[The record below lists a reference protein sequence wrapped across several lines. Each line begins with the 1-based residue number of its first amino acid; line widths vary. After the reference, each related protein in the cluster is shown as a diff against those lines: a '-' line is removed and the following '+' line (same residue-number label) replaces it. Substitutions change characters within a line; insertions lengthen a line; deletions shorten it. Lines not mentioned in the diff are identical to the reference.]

1 MQRTTR
7 SAWPRTAVLILGVAA
22 AGLPINSLCTY
33 ALLLCAAVLI
43 FCGDVVL
50 GARRWTIAIAC
61 CLAAALLPLLIAP
74 APITEGENLFLPGK
88 PGNVLERELPP
99 DVYNFMRSRFDA
111 VYPSGSRCKG
121 DSACSNMGVPDRLYA
136 FSADG
141 VFGDGGASRQVRSIE
156 FSDPV
161 WLRLGFVNDQ
171 IYNWDTDA
179 PDVHRGDRDRR
190 FWMGWRRW
198 HIAMPFFLMY
208 RFPADYVGSQLCWRG
223 DVLWPGGAG
232 HYQPLTNTQTGCR
245 ELRNGDVGRPIFA
258 ASIAPESLAMR
269 LHAPFPVQF
278 HNLLCALAAVAAIVV
293 TLALLVR
300 VRLRETLPVFAL
312 IGLALIVIAV
322 DDMSFI
328 GGWRPMDGGDD
339 GLFYTGVGR
348 QILQHLLAGDIR
360 SALIG
365 GEAVYYYGGPGLRY
379 FRALE
384 MILFGDS
391 NLGYL
396 SLVLLMPILVWLLF
410 RRFLSEIFA
419 WRLAFIFVLLPIGE
433 VFGTSLFHYAKWAA
447 RGFADPLSHIFLIWG
462 IVVFVGINE
471 KAASRAAA
479 LGGAFLLALA
489 VFEKPIVAPMAGIV
503 LAGAGL
509 FALYARDW
517 KRAAAL
523 CIGFAPVLLMP
534 LHNLYFG
541 NEFVLL
547 SKNAQLPGAYAM
559 LPSGYVA
566 ALLELVRFDFT
577 GPNLHAALAQ
587 IGAWLS
593 GPSGTA
599 IFIPLHLAAVLI
611 VFALTLRGRDMDP
624 WLRVIGAAV
633 IAEYG
638 AALIYIVVA
647 RYYFPM
653 WLLTLLIVCV
663 FIERRLPAW
672 LERHGWKRMRR
683 MLDQSIG
690 TVAVKPT

>member
-198 HIAMPFFLMY
+198 HIAVPFFLMY

-223 DVLWPGGAG
+223 DVLWPDGAG

-419 WRLAFIFVLLPIGE
+419 WRLAFIFALLPIGE

-638 AALIYIVVA
+638 AALIYIVAA

-683 MLDQSIG
+683 MLAQSIG
-690 TVAVKPT
+690 TIAVKPT